1 MITKVL
7 KQFKANAFEV
17 SAISSKDLISCEIE
31 AGQSRNSFL
40 ASKKHTGILY
50 IERICDSYVVYTS
63 GSMRD
68 GWYLVNSKF
77 GGPSAFGEPS
87 ANITPLGVVK
97 AEIIGVTG
105 KYTTRNIFVADCS
118 AKLLNKEDADNE

>member
-17 SAISSKDLISCEIE
+17 SAASNKDLTSCEIE
-31 AGQSRNSFL
+31 AGRSRNSFL
-40 ASKKHTGILY
+40 MDKKHTGILY
-50 IERICDSYVVYTS
+50 IERICNSYVVYTS

-77 GGPSAFGEPS
+77 GGPS